1 MSSAA
6 THSATSCINFTN
18 QILMKF
24 QTLPVKRRPVS
35 KGIFRRLNA
44 NTRNRRQRV
53 AAAGSAPVS
62 EMEAEDHSSRISRAL
77 TIIFLIHIVAIALIF
92 IHHRFLDG
100 RAPEVSKIVRKEQ
113 PPASAA
119 ATERRADLP
128 RLSSGEKPYIVQ
140 TGDNYAR
147 IAAAEGVDEG
157 DLRQVNDHVDIGP
170 GLILRIPPKRIV
182 AEEPPEVAAIRANSQ
197 TGGDRGLVEAVD
209 VNDAPR
215 AILVRPNSSNPTT
228 PAASGKTHIVQ
239 PGESIFRIASR
250 HKVSQDA
257 LMRANGITDPR
268 KMRVGSRLVIPVN

>member
-1 MSSAA
+1 
-6 THSATSCINFTN
+6 
-18 QILMKF
+18 MKF

-53 AAAGSAPVS
+53 AAAGTAPAS
-62 EMEAEDHSSRISRAL
+62 DMEAEDNSSKISRAL

-100 RAPEVSKIVRKEQ
+100 RAPEISTSGQKEQ
-113 PPASAA
+113 APANAPAA
-119 ATERRADLP
+119 PAVSERRGDLP
-128 RLSSGEKPYIVQ
+128 RLSTGEKPYIVR

-157 DLRQVNDHVDIGP
+157 DLRQANNHVDIGP

-182 AEEPPEVAAIRANSQ
+182 AEEPPEVAAIRARSHD
-197 TGGDRGLVEAVD
+197 GHDRGLVEAVD

-215 AILVRPNSSNPTT
+215 AILVRPNSSSQATQ
-228 PAASGKTHIVQ
+228 AASGNTHIVQ

-250 HKVSQDA
+250 YKVSQDA

-268 KMRVGSRLVIPVN
+268 KMRVGARLVIPAN